1 MGHQLLGK
9 LPAHRLLPEIVRYL
23 VEGGTPTEDLVDAV
37 TDFGQKALEL
47 ASKDPVFTHALW
59 LLIRVPQAAG
69 SGDFLSALRGL
80 GLRVDANPSMPD
92 LLVAY
97 DAALQGIQRWTH
109 ADLTDLSE
117 ISRLAGLAA
126 FGDALQN
133 RLPGLWA
140 PCSEDVR
147 ASLSALK
154 SPERFADMAHRFFS
168 NFVERVIHY
177 FVDRNLLQMIGPDR
191 LAKSTNDLDIF
202 NQAIRR
208 HCDEAAVIM
217 RVFAREWLGKNHFRD
232 QQQITPQHVRR
243 FSAYT
248 AEKIRQE
255 LNQRQGAQ

>member
-1 MGHQLLGK
+1 MGHQLFGK
-9 LPAHRLLPEIVRYL
+9 LPAFQQLPEIVRYL
-23 VEGGTPTEDLVDAV
+23 VAGGTPTEDLVDDM
-37 TDFGQKALEL
+37 TEFSHKALEL

-69 SGDFLSALRGL
+69 SGEFLSALQAL
-80 GLRVDANPSMPD
+80 GLRVGANPSMSD
-92 LLVAY
+92 LLVSY
-97 DAALQGIQRWTH
+97 DAALQGIQRRTP

-126 FGDALQN
+126 LGDALQN
-133 RLPGLWA
+133 RQPGLWA

-177 FVDRNLLQMIGPDR
+177 FVDRNLHQMIGPGR

-202 NQAIRR
+202 NRAIRR

-217 RVFAREWLGKNHFRD
+217 RVFAREWLGKNHYRD
-232 QQQITPQHVRR
+232 QQEITPQLVGR

-248 AEKIRQE
+248 AEKLRQE
-255 LNQRQGAQ
+255 LNQRKGAR